1 MARKKAIETEEVDVS
16 AVVPEINEAGETDDL
31 IWVETVDF
39 EHGKHMIQI
48 PKKG

>member
-1 MARKKAIETEEVDVS
+1 MARKKAVEIEEVDVS
-16 AVVPEINEAGETDDL
+16 AVVPEIEKAGETDDL
-31 IWVETVDF
+31 IWVEAVDF